1 MTTLQNIAKL
11 PFLPSLIN
19 PEKEKIFPYLSSFLQ
34 YTPAEKLY
42 TKDNIK
48 DLITKEKLYHDS
60 IINAPQYKMTQLK
73 AWSNYIK
80 WICNIIPE
88 IYNEQMRAFLVL
100 ENYTKSMI
108 NENIYYN
115 NKDYISFWVYYIDM
129 CRDDIDIL
137 KYMMKNDICTHNYFL
152 YESIAIIY
160 EKFHDFENANQAYL
174 KGFETKVDNIG
185 GLQNKYKQFEIRM
198 ENRINREISG
208 TSLNYDTI
216 DKYIHNE
223 LEKSSNPT
231 YNNYNKRNL
240 TSNNINYVTLK
251 FQITRN
257 KIKFY
262 NDEKDQQ
269 QGKSTISSKETI
281 NYGEIPVFV
290 DEPFRNNLT
299 TKGTQLVI
307 IYKLLVKY
315 LLEKDLSFQKAN
327 EIFLQKLNAEY
338 EKKPYSWLSQNRL
351 FILNDL
357 TNNIQ
362 NEKEIELNKVSQR
375 LQQDN
380 CNNEAQRMN
389 KNKENIPIS
398 TLTVDDVVNKIETQ
412 IKESKDLQKEQNKIE
427 AQNIVKVVLP
437 NPTKNKK
444 EIISTRIKYINNN
457 DKKEIYLIDKRIEY
471 YRNKLKQERQIKAEK
486 QKEIERLKLPTE
498 ELDKGDDDVDSDG
511 DLNMDSDNEED
522 EQKNKNVINLNYLL
536 PLQKSPSIQNKSQ
549 NLLQQIKPLDINV
562 INKKTSNNVID
573 TTKLQNLNL
582 FNKTMTEEEINEK
595 MNEIEDKYQ
604 KKIISLE
611 TRDKLLSFIEDK
623 ISQLEKKQN
632 KLNQDL
638 LDNYLGPAE
647 SQKAK
652 NIFIESG
659 INQGNANIN
668 NIKPISTNYLIT
680 PDKKSNDFSLSF
692 DSTHSHLFAKSLLN
706 QNNVNQKQNNFLNN
720 FLQDS
725 KEKNAQ
731 DNNYFNSPNK
741 KLSSFLDGMNNDSN
755 KQNMDLGKYFNVNS
769 NSQKDNNDLNNSRLA
784 KIFMEDDNSFES
796 ADKNIYNMIKN
807 NNNDNSASVTNNNPR
822 KNCMSSITEK
832 TIENTRNSSD
842 LSIEKLF
849 KS

>member
-1 MTTLQNIAKL
+1 MTTLQNITKL
-11 PFLPSLIN
+11 PFLFSLIN
-19 PEKEKIFPYLSSFLQ
+19 PEKEKIFPYLSSYLQ

-48 DLITKEKLYHDS
+48 DLITKEKLYHDA
-60 IINAPQYKMTQLK
+60 IINSPQYKMTQLK

-88 IYNEQMRAFLVL
+88 IYNEQMRTFLVL
-100 ENYTKSMI
+100 ENYTKTMVD
-108 NENIYYN
+108 EKIYYN
-115 NKDYISFWVYYIDM
+115 NKEYISFWVYYIDM

-137 KYMMKNDICTHNYFL
+137 KYMMKNNICTHNYFL

-160 EKFHDFENANQAYL
+160 EKYHDFENANQAYL
-174 KGFETKVDNIG
+174 KGFEVKVDNIE

-216 DKYIHNE
+216 DKYLHNE
-223 LEKSSNPT
+223 LEKSNTPT

-240 TSNNINYVTLK
+240 TSNNMNYVTLK

-257 KIKFY
+257 KIKIF

-269 QGKSTISSKETI
+269 QGKSTINSKETV

-290 DEPFRNNLT
+290 DEPFRNNLV

-315 LLEKDLSFQKAN
+315 LLDKDLSFQKAN

-357 TNNIQ
+357 SNNIQ
-362 NEKEIELNKVSQR
+362 NEKEIEINKASKSIT
-375 LQQDN
+375 QDN
-380 CNNEAQRMN
+380 CSDEAQRIN

-412 IKESKDLQKEQNKIE
+412 IKESKNLQKEENKAE
-427 AQNIVKVVLP
+427 TQNIVKVVLP

-444 EIISTRIKYINNN
+444 EIISARIKYINNN
-457 DKKEIYLIDKRIEY
+457 DKNEIYLLDKRIEY

-486 QKEIERLKLPTE
+486 QKEIEQLKLPTE
-498 ELDKGDDDVDSDG
+498 ELDKDDDNVDSDG
-511 DLNMDSDNEED
+511 DLNMDSDNEEN
-522 EQKNKNVINLNYLL
+522 EQKNENRFNLNYIQ
-536 PLQKSPSIQNKSQ
+536 PLQKSPPNKNNSQ
-549 NLLQQIKPLDINV
+549 NLLQQIKPLDINM

-573 TTKLQNLNL
+573 NSKQQNQNL

-611 TRDKLLSFIEDK
+611 TRDKLLSFIEEK

-632 KLNQDL
+632 KGNQDL
-638 LDNYLGPAE
+638 LDNYLAPAE
-647 SQKAK
+647 SQKCK
-652 NIFIESG
+652 NIFIENG
-659 INQGNANIN
+659 INQGNAHIN
-668 NIKPISTNYLIT
+668 NIKPISTNFLIT
-680 PDKKSNDFSLSF
+680 PDKKNNDFSLSF

-706 QNNVNQKQNNFLNN
+706 QNNINQKQNNFLNN
-720 FLQDS
+720 FLPDS
-725 KEKNAQ
+725 KDNNIN
-731 DNNYFNSPNK
+731 DNNYFNSPNS
-741 KLSSFLDGMNNDSN
+741 KLSSFLDGMNNDN
-755 KQNMDLGKYFNVNS
+755 KQNVDLGKYFNVNS
-769 NSQKDNNDLNNSRLA
+769 NSHKYNNDLNNSRLA
-784 KIFMEDDNSFES
+784 KIFMEDDNFFES
-796 ADKNIYNMIKN
+796 AGKNIYNMIKN
-807 NNNDNSASVTNNNPR
+807 NNDDNSASITNNNPR